1 MLKRNLKSVLELTS
15 TCLVNGN
22 MSANFCEEHLPA
34 IMRSI
39 ENDLSRCGLTVQDI
53 NHAVS
58 DMLTS
63 SSSLSSDRKNVI
75 VCDSEVQLTITSDA
89 DTESTQQS
97 TLAIEPEYIQQ
108 SMIDVE
114 PEFTQASLVDA
125 EPEHTQQCTIDTDLL
140 TKQNVNSLLE
150 DLQKTVSRLENTL
163 DCFISKTYDQFSLLR
178 DEICS
183 VKRHSKVYHEHTDR
197 HIEDVDQSTKQLKTT
212 FEKINDIT
220 FTQTTGHLRRCKS
233 QSLNIHMQQSTID
246 AEPEHTQKSTI
257 DAEPEHYLQKTVSR
271 LENTI

>member
-58 DMLTS
+58 DMLANNS
-63 SSSLSSDRKNVI
+63 SPSIERKI
-75 VCDSEVQLTITSDA
+75 VCDSEVQLTITSDT
-89 DTESTQQS
+89 DSTQQS
-97 TLAIEPEYIQQ
+97 T
-108 SMIDVE
+108 IDVE
-114 PEFTQASLVDA
+114 SEYTQQSLIDA
-125 EPEHTQQCTIDTDLL
+125 EPEHTQQCTIDAEKL
-140 TKQNVNSLLE
+140 TKQNVNALLE
-150 DLQKTVSRLENTL
+150 NLQKTVSRLENII
-163 DCFISKTYDQFSLLR
+163 DGFIYKTNDQFSLLL

-197 HIEDVDQSTKQLKTT
+197 HIEDVDQSTKQLKTA
-212 FEKINDIT
+212 FENINDIHVRKL
-220 FTQTTGHLRRCKS
+220 QAISEAVKIM
-233 QSLNIHMQQSTID
+233 N
-246 AEPEHTQKSTI
+246 QKLKIKRDPS
-257 DAEPEHYLQKTVSR
+257 S
-271 LENTI
+271 